1 MKLILEKWQNL
12 IAEKKERQDVAS
24 VFIID
29 DKERVLIILRSADS
43 DKNPNVWEVP
53 GGHVDPEDKSYL
65 DAAVREAREEV
76 GLVVSNLRE
85 LETEE
90 YHNRIKHFF
99 VTDQYKG
106 TIRIVKNP
114 TTGIIEHSE
123 YMWTALEDLKG
134 LKQQSRVS
142 TYLME
147 KAIKIIRGNG

>member
-12 IAEKKERQDVAS
+12 ITEKKERRVIAS

-29 DKERVLIILRSADS
+29 DKERVLIILRSADAN
-43 DKNPNVWEVP
+43 KNPNVWEVP

-65 DAAVREAREEV
+65 AAAVREAREEV
-76 GLVVSNLRE
+76 GLVINNLRE
-85 LETEE
+85 LEAEE

-99 VTDQYKG
+99 VTDQYEG

-123 YMWTALEDLKG
+123 YMWATLEELKC
-134 LKQQSRVS
+134 LRQQSRVS
-142 TYLME
+142 AYLMK
-147 KAIKIIRGNG
+147 KAIKTIRNNG